1 MTTDCITI
9 DPADVEVKINSIV
22 ERNTLPAFSQRLNSW
37 LEKFNAADLQTD
49 EDFLRAK
56 QNIKNLK
63 EAEDKLE
70 EIHRQLFT
78 GDAAAVMRSVAEMQE
93 KVRQRRLELTRA
105 VERQD
110 KAVLESAIQNS
121 RLSVEA
127 ELRRIPHA
135 RNIDIDAE
143 LRNALKGKRT
153 IASKN
158 AALEEAVNRIIDGEL
173 EYSESYKFWKNE
185 TEQAFK
191 TAGEPVVLTEVAMLI
206 DRYGANAADQ
216 ARITIE
222 RRQLARERQRMEE
235 ERRKAEAEA
244 RAKAEAERKQA
255 EELRQQ
261 QAETAKTAAKMPEQA
276 VHQQPITQPATAI
289 PQTPAAKPAATGQTS
304 RQYRFGVTFTV
315 ADPAKVTAW
324 LERAKGQNIKFV
336 EIEAPKPAETPKP
349 KEIKGLGWANGWTE
363 IPEIVKNC
371 THKQKVEQT
380 GRCEHRHTCE
390 ICGYTYMVDSSD

>member
-1 MTTDCITI
+1 MTATQLDISPKDVQVVITS
-9 DPADVEVKINSIV
+9 VV
-22 ERNTLPAFSQRLNSW
+22 ERNTLPAFEERLEAW
-37 LEKFNAADLQTD
+37 LSTFDPSALKTD
-49 EDFLRAK
+49 NDFYLAK
-56 QNIKNLK
+56 QGIKNLK
-63 EAEDKLE
+63 EAEEMLA
-70 EIHRQLFT
+70 EIYRQLFT
-78 GDAAAVMRSVAEMQE
+78 GEAAKIMHSVSAMQD
-93 KVRQRRLELTRA
+93 KVRQRRLEITRA

-110 KAVLESAIQNS
+110 KAVLEDALLNS
-121 RLSVEA
+121 RLTAEA
-127 ELRRIPHA
+127 ELKRIAHA
-135 RNIDIDAE
+135 RPVNIDAV
-143 LRNALKGKRT
+143 LREAIKGKRT

-158 AALEEAVNRIIDGEL
+158 EALEEAVNRIIDGEL
-173 EYSESYKFWKNE
+173 TYSESYTFWKNE

-191 TAGEPVVLTEVAMLI
+191 TAGEPVVDTEVAMLI
-206 DRYGANAADQ
+206 DRYAANAADQ

-276 VHQQPITQPATAI
+276 VHQQPITQPAPAI
-289 PQTPAAKPAATGQTS
+289 PQTPAAKPTATGQTS

-315 ADPAKVTAW
+315 SDPEKVIAW

-336 EIEAPKPAETPKP
+336 EIESPKPPEAPKP
-349 KEIKGLGWANGWTE
+349 KEIQGLGWANGWTE
-363 IPEIVKNC
+363 TPEIVKNC
-371 THKQKVEQT
+371 THKQIVEQT